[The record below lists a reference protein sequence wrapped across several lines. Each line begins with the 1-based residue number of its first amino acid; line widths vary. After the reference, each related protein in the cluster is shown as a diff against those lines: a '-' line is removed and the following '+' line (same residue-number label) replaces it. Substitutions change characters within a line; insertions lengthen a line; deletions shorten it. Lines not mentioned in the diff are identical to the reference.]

1 MKVMK
6 ELLPTNLGERKSLEL
21 PKWLL
26 EKRETIIKR
35 YGTAQEFAVSFNP
48 DIQAKCAANVER
60 SLTGE
65 APTIR
70 QLLAT
75 YTHKQMTVWLMGHF
89 ENLNAFVGVKSKMEY
104 EQMTMLADIIL
115 IEYPYLKASEILLFF
130 FYFKGGKFG
139 ELYGTVD
146 PLKVTVALHEFIKW
160 RAKELDKIEQK
171 QKADMET
178 QQREQSFANGIT
190 RARYLRRKFYR
201 KRQYKRIKRKR

>member
-1 MKVMK
+1 M
-6 ELLPTNLGERKSLEL
+6 
-21 PKWLL
+21 

-146 PLKVTVALHEFIKW
+146 PLKVTVALHEFLKW
-160 RAKELDKIEQK
+160 RSIELDKIYQK
-171 QKADMET
+171 QRAEKRRIDMENS
-178 QQREQSFANGIT
+178 RENAIT
-190 RARYLRRKFYR
+190 REEYEEKKAKANKQEASER
-201 KRQYKRIKRKR
+201 